1 MTTCWNV
8 LVIYLVGHWILDW
21 PPASCQRPRGG
32 GQVLVPGRGT
42 EQDGHRGLSRG
53 EVCYKM
59 WIVLLILLLVRQPD
73 NPPPLPSTHTHTN
86 THTCTQGKI
95 NPETQELT
103 SMSNIRRM
111 LFYPLHGHMLQICK
125 FNKMCSTVHCVLS
138 TCIYRS
144 NVNTEL

>member
-53 EVCYKM
+53 EVC
-59 WIVLLILLLVRQPD
+59 
-73 NPPPLPSTHTHTN
+73 N
-86 THTCTQGKI
+86 
-95 NPETQELT
+95 
-103 SMSNIRRM
+103 
-111 LFYPLHGHMLQICK
+111 
-125 FNKMCSTVHCVLS
+125 
-138 TCIYRS
+138 
-144 NVNTEL
+144 

>member
-53 EVCYKM
+53 EV
-59 WIVLLILLLVRQPD
+59 
-73 NPPPLPSTHTHTN
+73 
-86 THTCTQGKI
+86 
-95 NPETQELT
+95 
-103 SMSNIRRM
+103 SN
-111 LFYPLHGHMLQICK
+111 
-125 FNKMCSTVHCVLS
+125 
-138 TCIYRS
+138 
-144 NVNTEL
+144 

>member
-73 NPPPLPSTHTHTN
+73 NPPPPLHTHTHKH
-86 THTCTQGKI
+86 THAHKEKSTLKHKSWLQCQT
-95 NPETQELT
+95 LD
-103 SMSNIRRM
+103 M